1 MAKASFKQL
10 MLASVRK
17 AERQLTPAYQELL
30 RKHAAQNYGWEQS
43 AVDNLN
49 IRYKDDHHVV
59 TYTNVA
65 VLDAEIGTPDTPP
78 APAIRSFMINQ
89 AGKH

>member
-1 MAKASFKQL
+1 MAKASFKDL
-10 MLASVRK
+10 MLASVRR
-17 AERQLTPAYQELL
+17 AEKHITPAYQELL
-30 RKHAAQNYGWEQS
+30 RTHAAQNYGWEQS

-49 IRYKDDHHVV
+49 LRYKDNHHIV
-59 TYTNVA
+59 TYSDVS

-89 AGKH
+89 AGKY